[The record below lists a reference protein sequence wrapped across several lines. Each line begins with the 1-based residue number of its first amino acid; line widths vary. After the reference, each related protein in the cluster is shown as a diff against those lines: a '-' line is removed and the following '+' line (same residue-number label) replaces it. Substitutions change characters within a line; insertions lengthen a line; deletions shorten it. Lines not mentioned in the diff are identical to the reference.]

1 MTLPDTRSE
10 IVPIS
15 GDGRPVVAVVGAGF
29 SGTLLAL
36 HLLRQ
41 QEPPIRVLLI
51 ERNAQFGRGPAYA
64 AGNSSHL
71 LNVPAAK
78 MSAFHADPLHFLAWL
93 REAEVAPGGSRRDG
107 GVATIDGGTFVPRHM
122 FGRYVRH
129 LLNAEIKG
137 DTLDRL
143 TLVRGDVVDIAHDA
157 NGLRL
162 SLDRGRVLLADR
174 AVLAVGNFPPA
185 PPPVADRAFYDS
197 DFYRP
202 DPWAPDTLADL
213 APDHPVLL
221 IGTGL
226 TMVDTMVSLL
236 DQGHTGPVIA
246 LSRRGLLPNRHA
258 VPGPVAA
265 LPEAPAFPTSVTALA
280 RFLRERSA
288 CSLDSGGSWQA
299 AIDELRPVTTEV
311 WQAMTV
317 EDRRR
322 FLRHIRP
329 WWDIHRHRI
338 AGPVADR
345 LDDARRRRQLGILAG
360 HITGYEIA
368 GDRVTVS
375 YRPRGND
382 GVERVVTTRVINCSG
397 PNADYS
403 RIRDRLVRSL
413 LDQGLVRPD
422 KLSLGLDV
430 TGSCA
435 LLGRDG
441 TISRRLFAVGPVTKG
456 AFWEMTAVPDIRQQ
470 AEFMAERIAAICKPV
485 ATPAGHRQSVV
496 QKIA

>member
-1 MTLPDTRSE
+1 MRLSDEAVDVGAVAADERQ
-10 IVPIS
+10 
-15 GDGRPVVAVVGAGF
+15 VVAVVGAGF

-41 QEPPIRVLLI
+41 QDAPVRVLLI

-78 MSAFHADPLHFLAWL
+78 MSAFHGDPSHFLDWL
-93 REAEVAPGGSRRDG
+93 RRDR
-107 GVATIDGGTFVPRHM
+107 ASDRIEPGTFVPRHM

-129 LLNAEIKG
+129 LLNTEIKG

-143 TLVRGDVVDIAHDA
+143 TLVRGDVLDIVPDA
-157 NGLRL
+157 EGLCL
-162 SLDRGRVLLADR
+162 SLDRGRVLRADR

-185 PPPVADRAFYDS
+185 PPPVVDRSFYDT

-202 DPWAPDTLADL
+202 DPWAPDTLTDL
-213 APDHPVLL
+213 ASDLPVLL

-226 TMVDTMVSLL
+226 TTIDTIVSLL
-236 DQGHTGPVIA
+236 DQGHSGPIIA

-258 VPGPVAA
+258 APGGAA
-265 LPEAPAFPTSVTALA
+265 PLAEAQAFPTGVTRLA
-280 RFLRERSA
+280 RFLRERSLESVEA
-288 CSLDSGGSWQA
+288 GGTWQA

-311 WQAMTV
+311 WQAMSHA
-317 EDRRR
+317 DRRR

-345 LDDARRRRQLGILAG
+345 IDAARRRRQLGIIAG
-360 HITGYEIA
+360 HIGGYEIT

-375 YRPRGND
+375 YRPRGRD
-382 GVERVVTTRVINCSG
+382 GTERVVAARVINCAG
-397 PNADYS
+397 PNADYA
-403 RIRDRLVRSL
+403 RIREPLIRSL
-413 LDQGLVRPD
+413 LAKGLVRPD
-422 KLSLGLDV
+422 PLSLGLDV

-435 LLGRDG
+435 LLARDG
-441 TISRRLFAVGPVTKG
+441 AISRRVFAIGPVTKG

-470 AEFMAERIAAICKPV
+470 AEFLADRLAAICKP
-485 ATPAGHRQSVV
+485 ARLPASPTRASMQRS
-496 QKIA
+496 A

>member
-1 MTLPDTRSE
+1 MTFPDAQLD
-10 IVPIS
+10 VGPLAH
-15 GDGRPVVAVVGAGF
+15 DGRQVVAVVGAGF

-36 HLLRQ
+36 HLLR
-41 QEPPIRVLLI
+41 EAEAPLRVLLI
-51 ERNAQFGRGPAYA
+51 ERSARFGRGPAYA

-78 MSAFHADPLHFLAWL
+78 MSAFHGDPLHFLAWL
-93 REAEVAPGGSRRDG
+93 EREGELGTVEP
-107 GVATIDGGTFVPRHM
+107 GTFVPRHM

-129 LLNAEIKG
+129 LLNAEIRG

-143 TLVRGDVVDIAHDA
+143 TLIRGDVVDIAHDA
-157 NGLRL
+157 DGLCL
-162 SLDRGRVLLADR
+162 SLDRGRSLRADR

-185 PPPVADRAFYDS
+185 APPVADRSFYDTAFYRS
-197 DFYRP
+197 

-213 APDHPVLL
+213 APEHPVLL

-226 TMVDTMVSLL
+226 TMVDTVISLL
-236 DQGHTGPVIA
+236 DQGHTGPIIA

-258 VPGPVAA
+258 KPDKSAP
-265 LPEAPAFPTSVTALA
+265 LPEAAFFPTSVTALA
-280 RFLRERSA
+280 RFLRRRSA
-288 CSLDSGGSWQA
+288 RSLAGGGNWQV

-311 WQAMTV
+311 WQAMTG

-322 FLRHIRP
+322 FLRHLRP

-360 HITGYEIA
+360 HITGYETA
-368 GDRVTVS
+368 GDHVTVS
-375 YRPRGND
+375 YRPRGSD
-382 GVERVVTTRVINCSG
+382 GLERVVTTRVINCSG
-397 PNADYS
+397 PDADYA
-403 RIRDRLVRSL
+403 RIRDGLVRSL
-413 LDQGLVRPD
+413 LDKGLVRPD
-422 KLSLGLDV
+422 PLSLGLDV
-430 TGSCA
+430 TGNCA

-456 AFWEMTAVPDIRQQ
+456 TFWEMTAVPDIRQQ
-470 AEFMAERIAAICKPV
+470 AEFVADRLAAICKPARAPARTGDGAVQEV
-485 ATPAGHRQSVV
+485 A
-496 QKIA
+496 

>member
-1 MTLPDTRSE
+1 MTPPDAQAES
-10 IVPIS
+10 VPIAR
-15 GDGRPVVAVVGAGF
+15 DGEPVVAVVGAGF

-41 QEPPIRVLLI
+41 VKTPIRVLLI

-71 LNVPAAK
+71 LNVPTAK

-93 REAEVAPGGSRRDG
+93 RQEGLRPDSMRPEDG
-107 GVATIDGGTFVPRHM
+107 TGTIDGGTFVPRHM

-157 NGLRL
+157 DGLCL
-162 SLDRGRVLLADR
+162 SLDRGRVLRADR

-185 PPPVADRAFYDS
+185 PPPVADRSFYDTG
-197 DFYRP
+197 FYRP

-213 APDHPVLL
+213 APEHPVLL

-226 TMVDTMVSLL
+226 TMVDTVISLL

-258 VPGPVAA
+258 APGLSAT

-280 RFLRERSA
+280 RFLRDRSA
-288 CSLDSGGSWQA
+288 RSLDGGGSWQA

-311 WQAMTV
+311 WQAMSV

-345 LDDARRRRQLGILAG
+345 LDDARRRRQLGVLAG

-368 GDRVTVS
+368 GDHVTVA
-375 YRPRGND
+375 YRPRGGD
-382 GVERVVTTRVINCSG
+382 GTERVVTTRVINCSG
-397 PNADYS
+397 PDADYA

-413 LDQGLVRPD
+413 LDKGLVRPD
-422 KLSLGLDV
+422 PLSFGLDV
-430 TGSCA
+430 TGTCA

-470 AEFMAERIAAICKPV
+470 AEFVAERLAAICKPV
-485 ATPAGHRQSVV
+485 PVRHRDGAS